1 MLVHLLTS
9 CPPICS
15 YDRLTP
21 AYAAFLEG
29 LTATH
34 SATWFH
40 AVAAKLSISLRTGT
54 RGHPDNSGPELSTVH
69 PVIRTNPVTGWKG
82 IFVNRGFTT
91 RINELSPDES
101 EQVLEHLYR
110 LVTDNHDLQV
120 RFKWRKN
127 DVAIWGNSS
136 TVHNA
141 TPDYGAQRRVGDRVV
156 SIGEHPFYDPK
167 SVSRRAALEE
177 RAKAG
182 AA

>member
-1 MLVHLLTS
+1 MSTPFS
-9 CPPICS
+9 YEA
-15 YDRLTP
+15 YDRLSP
-21 AYAAFLEG
+21 AYATFLEG

-40 AVAAKLSISLRTGT
+40 DVAAKLKISVRTGV
-54 RGHPDNSGPELSTVH
+54 RGHPDNSGPGLTTVH

-101 EQVLEHLYR
+101 EGVLEYLYR

-120 RFKWRKN
+120 RFKWNKN
-127 DVAIWGNSS
+127 DVAIWANSS

-141 TPDYGAQRRVGDRVV
+141 TPDYEGRRVGDRIV
-156 SIGEHPFYDPK
+156 SIGEHPFFDPK
-167 SVSRRAALEE
+167 SVSRRAALDA